1 MRQLSIFTTLR
12 PSETRTRGSDLHFY
26 YRSTRAAKPATPAKP
41 AAATRGAA
49 PELVAAGAE
58 PVAVPVRVVVAEA
71 PVPAADVD

>member
-1 MRQLSIFTTLR
+1 MRHLHNNHSASIR
-12 PSETRTRGSDLHFY
+12 SKDQNLHFH

-41 AAATRGAA
+41 AAAARGAA

-58 PVAVPVRVVVAEA
+58 PVAVPVRVVVADA